1 MSEIRPDERAV
12 ASTLSYALTL
22 SITTILLVGVLAG
35 AGSLVDGQQDR
46 AIESGLV
53 VQGERLAADLMT
65 VDRLSRTGS
74 AERVEVRTDLPL
86 RVAGENYRV
95 EITEDGEGNDV
106 IGLHSDAIDVTV
118 DFTVE
123 RGIVA
128 ERLTGGAVTIEF
140 NDGTGTIEV
149 RNG

>member
-35 AGSLVDGQQDR
+35 AGSLVDSQQDR
-46 AIESGLV
+46 AIESGLA

-74 AERVEVRTDLPL
+74 AERVEVRTDLPT
-86 RVAGENYRV
+86 RVAGEGYRA

-128 ERLTGGAVTIEF
+128 ERLTGGTVTIEF
-140 NDGTGTIEV
+140 DDGTGTIEV
-149 RNG
+149 RND

>member
-1 MSEIRPDERAV
+1 MSEIRPDDRAV

-74 AERVEVRTDLPL
+74 VERVEVRIDLPT
-86 RVAGENYRV
+86 RVAGEGYRV
-95 EITEDGEGNDV
+95 EITEDGGGNDV

-140 NDGTGTIEV
+140 DDGTGTIEV
-149 RNG
+149 RND